1 MQELFMACFSTSWF
15 SKSLL
20 GAASAALA
28 LSVLLSAC
36 GGGGDS
42 GSSNGWSVDSS
53 GAFKLQFA
61 AYAGSTPIQCGTAVA
76 GLGSKSSGAQ
86 IQDLRFYI
94 SNVKLLKADGSSVAL
109 TLSATDNN
117 NYQGTDSVSLI
128 TLSQTGVGSCTA
140 ATALNKL
147 IQGTVPAGQYVGVT
161 MTLGVPFSLNH
172 LNSTDPATPA
182 VLRSDVNPGMSWNW
196 RGGRKFTKV
205 ELQSTDTGTPVTLLH
220 LGSTG
225 CVGDPANGVAI
236 SSCTAPNRVP
246 LTFSSFNPNTQAI
259 ALDVKSLFASA
270 DFSVANSCMS
280 SPTDAKCVGPFGV
293 LALNFNSDGT
303 GTGQP
308 ISGQTQSAFKAVGL

>member
-1 MQELFMACFSTSWF
+1 MQELFMACFSTSRY

-28 LSVLLSAC
+28 LSALLSAC
-36 GGGGDS
+36 GGGGDGGS
-42 GSSNGWSVDSS
+42 GNGWSVDAS
-53 GAFKLQFA
+53 GAVKLQFA

-109 TLSATDNN
+109 TLSGTDNN
-117 NYQGTDSVSLI
+117 NYQGADSVSLI

-140 ATALNKL
+140 AASLNKL

-205 ELQSTDTGTPVTLLH
+205 ELQSTDTGSPMTLLH

-259 ALDVKSLFASA
+259 ALDVKALFVSA

-293 LALNFNSDGT
+293 LALTFNSDGT

-308 ISGQTQSAFKAVGL
+308 MSGQTQSAFKAVGL